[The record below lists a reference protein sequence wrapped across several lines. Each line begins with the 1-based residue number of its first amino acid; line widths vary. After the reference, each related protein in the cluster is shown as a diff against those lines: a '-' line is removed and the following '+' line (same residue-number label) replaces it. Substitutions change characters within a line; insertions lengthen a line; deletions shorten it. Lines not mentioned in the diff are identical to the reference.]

1 MVSVKIT
8 AFRALSDGS
17 GAPQKER
24 KTLQGMTNVVRH
36 STLLL
41 LTLECLLCIPAS
53 ADQIVRKADGNGN
66 DSCDVLLPNVLSLET
81 NYPSLTFEAGDTVV
95 ISASGCAQTGGSG
108 KTWKRFLNP
117 SPTSDHKY
125 FGKISIQGV
134 TNGMVPISSVANTTL
149 PPATGGSLTL
159 GYEDDAYSDNG
170 YWSHDDGTDDQC
182 KDQSGPTRGRAVV
195 HLQIHRVATPPMAA
209 GTVYGQCVRTDTTH
223 ELCHIDRPDVTV
235 PTESYPSVNFC
246 PGDAVKI
253 AAQGCVQTGGSGKT
267 WKDYVN
273 PKGPNSG
280 HEYFGQIEILGVTS
294 GMVPL
299 KSVVNSTSLPVSTGG
314 NLTLGYVDDALGDN
328 GYYSHDSGTQNQ
340 CPKNQ
345 PASLDITITHGRDTR
360 LGCGNIFPVT
370 GTTPATAA
378 YFQSE
383 TAAAVVEH
391 PGGRRLVVTF
401 NDSTQLTSPPTIR
414 FTPGG
419 RSVSAGASLMG
430 WAYSDDD
437 GMHWT
442 YAGKVPTAPGWPA
455 LWGDPAMTSVPD
467 PSNLVVMMSNLAI
480 PTDEFTPGESVTPGN
495 GSGPIGGACFAE
507 STDGGLSFAVVQC
520 ISNTDAPFPAG
531 HFYDGET
538 LAATPSGAIFAAFN
552 DFNTSRINVWS
563 APNAKTPFVQ
573 IAEPFPHMMSLMH
586 PRLRAAADGSV
597 YVAAPFAATLADGT
611 AGPVVY
617 INRYVNGAWGT
628 PQQASEIMQASVPII
643 DLKSQVLG
651 SELNVRMGP
660 QFSFA
665 VGSASAGGQDAV
677 RLMVTR
683 ADPNGLFFIEGSACA
698 ADLSGC
704 HPVPEWQVGP
714 TLKGRVMHQ
723 AFNPLVQVSP
733 AHRIGRLPDLQTV
746 PGTWL
751 AAYYVVSGT
760 SNTAIQTGHM
770 YLNYQNGAPVGA
782 PVDLPDLLT
791 VCSDVRDGDGDYW
804 GDYNDMV
811 VLDNGLLPPA
821 FVSFVTRDQQ
831 LGCIERW
838 ARFSLHQHVSAVR
851 WNP

>member
-1 MVSVKIT
+1 M
-8 AFRALSDGS
+8 
-17 GAPQKER
+17 
-24 KTLQGMTNVVRH
+24 VRH

-41 LTLECLLCIPAS
+41 LLTLACLLNTQAF
-53 ADQIVRKADGNGN
+53 ADQIVCTADGNGN
-66 DSCDVLLPNVLSLET
+66 DSCDVLLPNVLSAQT
-81 NYPSLTFEAGDTVV
+81 NYGSLTFQPGDTVV

-125 FGKISIQGV
+125 FGKISIPGV
-134 TNGMVPISSVANTTL
+134 TDGLVPISSVLSPTL
-149 PPATGGSLTL
+149 PAATGGSLTL
-159 GYEDDAYSDNG
+159 GYEDDNYSDNG
-170 YWSHDDGTDDQC
+170 YWSHDDGDDDQC
-182 KDQSGPTRGRAVV
+182 KDQSGPTRGRAAV
-195 HLQIHRVATPPMAA
+195 HLQIHRVASPAMPA

-223 ELCHIDRPDVTV
+223 EWCHIDRPDVTV
-235 PTESYPSVNFC
+235 STESYPSVRFC

-273 PKGPNSG
+273 PKDAGSQ
-280 HEYFGQIEILGVTS
+280 YFGQINIPGVTS
-294 GMVPL
+294 GLVPL
-299 KSVVNSTSLPVSTGG
+299 KSVVNSTSLPASSGG
-314 NLTLGYVDDALGDN
+314 ILTLGYVDDNLSDN
-328 GYYSHDSGTQNQ
+328 GYYSHDNGTSNQ

-360 LGCGNIFPVT
+360 LGCGSIFPVT

-383 TAAAVVEH
+383 TAAAVVER
-391 PGGRRLVVTF
+391 PGGRRIVVTF
-401 NDSTQLTSPPTIR
+401 NDSTQLTSPPTIT

-419 RSVSAGASLMG
+419 RAVSTGASLMG

-437 GMHWT
+437 GMSWT
-442 YAGKVPTAPGWPA
+442 YAGKIPTADGWPT
-455 LWGDPAMTSVPD
+455 LWGDPAMTMVPD
-467 PSNLVVMMSNLAI
+467 PSNSIVFMSNLSI
-480 PTDEFTPGESVTPGN
+480 PTNEFVSGETVTSV
-495 GSGPIGGACFAE
+495 GGACFAK
-507 STDGGLSFAVVQC
+507 STDSGLSFKVVQC
-520 ISNTDAPFPAG
+520 ISNTAAPLPGG

-552 DFNTSRINVWS
+552 DFTTSRINVWS
-563 APNAKTPFVQ
+563 APNANSPFVQ
-573 IAEPFPHMMSLMH
+573 IAEPFPNMMSLMH

-597 YVAAPFAATLADGT
+597 YAAAPFAATLADGT
-611 AGPVVY
+611 TGPVVY

-628 PQQASEIMQASVPII
+628 PQQASEIMQASVGTI
-643 DLKSQVLG
+643 DLHSQVLG
-651 SELNVRMGP
+651 SELAFRMAA

-665 VGSASAGGQDAV
+665 VGSASKGGQDAV

-683 ADPNGLFFIEGSACA
+683 VDPNGHFFIEGSACA

-704 HPVPEWQVGP
+704 HPVPEWHVGP
-714 TLKGRVMHQ
+714 TVGKGELQQ
-723 AFNPLVQVSP
+723 AFNPLVQVS
-733 AHRIGRLPDLQTV
+733 AARRIGRPPRVETI

-751 AAYYVVSGT
+751 TAYYLVNGT
-760 SNTAIQTGHM
+760 QNTAVQTGHM

-782 PVDLPDLLT
+782 PLNLPDLLT
-791 VCSDVRDGDGDYW
+791 VCSDVRNFNQDYW

-811 VLDNGLLPPA
+811 VLENGLLPPG
-821 FVSFVTRDQQ
+821 FVSFVSRDQQ
-831 LGCIERW
+831 LGCIKRW
-838 ARFSLHQHVSAVR
+838 ALFSQHQHVSAVR

>member
-1 MVSVKIT
+1 M
-8 AFRALSDGS
+8 
-17 GAPQKER
+17 
-24 KTLQGMTNVVRH
+24 MNRH
-36 STLLL
+36 STILLL
-41 LTLECLLCIPAS
+41 LLSLLSIPS
-53 ADQIVRKADGNGN
+53 YADQIVCKADGHGN
-66 DSCDVLLPNVLSLET
+66 DSCDILLPNVLGPST
-81 NYPSLTFEAGDTVV
+81 NYPSLTFQAGDTVV

-108 KTWKRFLNP
+108 KTWKRFLDP
-117 SPTSDHKY
+117 SPSSDHKY
-125 FGKISIQGV
+125 FGKIFIPGV
-134 TNGMVPISSVANTTL
+134 TNDLVPISSVANMTL
-149 PPATGGSLTL
+149 PPSTGGSLTL
-159 GYEDDAYSDNG
+159 GYQDDDYSDNG

-195 HLQIHRVATPPMAA
+195 HLEIHRVATPPMAA

-235 PTESYPSVNFC
+235 PTEFYPSVNFC

-253 AAQGCVQTGGSGKT
+253 VAQGCVQTGGTGKT

-273 PKGPNSG
+273 PKGPNSD
-280 HEYFGQIEILGVTS
+280 HLYFGKIDIPGVTS
-294 GMVPL
+294 GMTPL

-314 NLTLGYVDDALGDN
+314 SLTLGYADDGYGDN
-328 GYYSHDSGTQNQ
+328 GYYSHDNGTDNQ

-345 PASLDITITHGRDTR
+345 PASLDITIAHGRDTR
-360 LGCGNIFPVT
+360 SGCGNIFPVT

-383 TAAAVVEH
+383 TAAAVVTH
-391 PGGRRLVVTF
+391 PGGRRIVVTF
-401 NDSTQLTSPPTIR
+401 NDSTQLTSPPTIT
-414 FTPGG
+414 FSPSG
-419 RSVSAGASLMG
+419 RTVSAGASLMG
-430 WAYSDDD
+430 WAYSNDD
-437 GMHWT
+437 GTTWT
-442 YAGKVPTAPGWPA
+442 YAGKIPTAPGWPT

-467 PSNLVVMMSNLAI
+467 PSNSIVMMANLAI
-480 PTDEFTPGESVTPGN
+480 PTSEFTSGESVTSVG
-495 GSGPIGGACFAE
+495 GSCFAK
-507 STDGGLSFAVVQC
+507 STDGGLSFRVVQC
-520 ISNTDAPFPAG
+520 ISNTDAPVPNG

-538 LAATPSGAIFAAFN
+538 LAATPSGAIFAAYN
-552 DFNTSRINVWS
+552 DTTTARIDVWR
-563 APNAKTPFVQ
+563 APDSNSPFVR
-573 IAEPFPHMMSLMH
+573 IAEPFPNMMSLMH

-597 YVAAPFAATLADGT
+597 YAAAPFAATLANGSQ
-611 AGPVVY
+611 GPVVF
-617 INRYVNGAWGT
+617 INRYINGAWGT
-628 PQQASEIMQASVPII
+628 PKQASEIMQASVGII
-643 DLKSQVLG
+643 DLKSTVLG
-651 SELNVRMGP
+651 NELEIRMAA

-677 RLMVTR
+677 RMMVTR
-683 ADPNGLFFIEGSACA
+683 VDPNGLFYIEGSACA

-714 TLKGRVMHQ
+714 FEKKGLPHQ
-723 AFNPLVQVSP
+723 AFGPLVQASP
-733 AHRIGRLPDLQTV
+733 PHREIGRPPLNGTA
-746 PGTWL
+746 PGEWM

-760 SNTAIQTGHM
+760 QNTAIQTGHM
-770 YLNYQNGAPVGA
+770 YLNYQNGVPVGTS
-782 PVDLPDLLT
+782 VDLPDSLT
-791 VCSDVRDGDGDYW
+791 VCPDVREGGEDYW

>member
-1 MVSVKIT
+1 MMV
-8 AFRALSDGS
+8 R
-17 GAPQKER
+17 P
-24 KTLQGMTNVVRH
+24 

-41 LTLECLLCIPAS
+41 FLTLVCLLSIPAC
-53 ADQIVRKADGNGN
+53 ADQIVCKADGNGN
-66 DSCDVLLPNVLSLET
+66 DSCDIKLPNVLSSQT
-81 NYPSLTFEAGDTVV
+81 NYTSLTFQAGDTVV

-125 FGKISIQGV
+125 FGKIFIPGV
-134 TNGMVPISSVANTTL
+134 TNGMVPISSVANQTL

-159 GYEDDAYSDNG
+159 GYQDDAYSDNG

-182 KDQSGPTRGRAVV
+182 KDQSGSTRGRAVV
-195 HLQIHRVATPPMAA
+195 HLQIHRVATPPMTA
-209 GTVYGQCVRTDTTH
+209 GTIYGQCVRTDATH
-223 ELCHIDRPDVTV
+223 ELCHIDRPDVTLAKE
-235 PTESYPSVNFC
+235 PYPSVQFC
-246 PGDAVKI
+246 PGDAVRI

-280 HEYFGQIEILGVTS
+280 HEYFGQIEIPGVTS

-299 KSVVNSTSLPVSTGG
+299 KSVVNKTALPASSGG
-314 NLTLGYVDDALGDN
+314 TLTLGYVDDALGDN
-328 GYYSHDSGTQNQ
+328 GYYSHDNGTQNQ

-345 PASLDITITHGRDTR
+345 PASLDIMITHGRDTR
-360 LGCGNIFPVT
+360 SGCGNIFPVT

-383 TAAAVVEH
+383 TAAAVVEQS
-391 PGGRRLVVTF
+391 GVRRIVVTF
-401 NDSTQLTSPPTIR
+401 NDSTQLTSPPTIT
-414 FTPGG
+414 FTPSG

-430 WAYSDDD
+430 WAYSDND
-437 GMHWT
+437 GMNWT
-442 YAGKVPTAPGWPA
+442 YGGKIPTAPGWPT
-455 LWGDPAMTSVPD
+455 LWGDPAITSVPD
-467 PSNLVVMMSNLAI
+467 PSNPVVIMANLAI
-480 PTDEFTPGESVTPGN
+480 PTDEFISGGPVTSV
-495 GSGPIGGACFAE
+495 GGACFAK
-507 STDGGLSFAVVQC
+507 STDSGLSFAVVQC
-520 ISNTDAPFPAG
+520 ISNTAAPFPKG

-552 DFNTSRINVWS
+552 DFNTSRINVWM
-563 APNAKTPFVQ
+563 APNSNSPFVQ
-573 IAEPFPHMMSLMH
+573 ISEPFPNMMSLMH
-586 PRLRAAADGSV
+586 PRLRAADDGSV
-597 YVAAPFAATLADGT
+597 YVAAPLAATLANGT
-611 AGPVVY
+611 TGPVVY
-617 INRYVNGAWGT
+617 LNRYINGAWDT
-628 PQQASEIMQASVPII
+628 PQQASEIMQASVPTI
-643 DLKSQVLG
+643 DLKSAVLG
-651 SELNVRMGP
+651 SELEVRMGP

-683 ADPNGLFFIEGSACA
+683 VDPNGLFFIEGSACA

-704 HPVPEWQVGP
+704 HPVPEWHIGP
-714 TLKGRVMHQ
+714 IDAKGVPYQ
-723 AFNPLVQVSP
+723 AFGPLVQVSP
-733 AHRIGRLPDLQTV
+733 AHRVGRLPRPETI
-746 PGTWL
+746 PGTWM

-760 SNTAIQTGHM
+760 HSTAIQTGHM
-770 YLNYQNGAPVGA
+770 YLNYQNGTPVGES
-782 PVDLPDLLT
+782 VDLPDLLT
-791 VCSDVRDGDGDYW
+791 VCSDVRAGGEDYW

-811 VLDNGLLPPA
+811 VLDNSPLPPA

-838 ARFSLHQHVSAVR
+838 ALFSSHQHVSAVR